1 MGIGQ
6 NGVIDKPLREGG
18 IVAIYY
24 LGATIG
30 GLWGGHIADKY
41 GRVKGVLLGCFFVLL
56 GAPLMVSNHYISSFR
71 SDELISSQASAKN
84 AAWMCCAR
92 VIAGLGVGFFITII
106 PVWSA
111 EISSADKRGSVFSW
125 VLVANCEY

>member
-6 NGVIDKPLREGG
+6 DGVVDKPLREGG

-41 GRVKGVLLGCFFVLL
+41 GRVKGVLLGCLFVLL
-56 GAPLMVSNHYISSFR
+56 GAPLMVSDFYASSLR
-71 SDELISSQASAKN
+71 SDETNIFSGIRQE
-84 AAWMCCAR
+84 CCLDVLRACNR
-92 VIAGLGVGFFITII
+92 GIRCRFLHHSHPSVVG
-106 PVWSA
+106 
-111 EISSADKRGSVFSW
+111 
-125 VLVANCEY
+125 